1 MSNRRKN
8 LMDIRAILI
17 QMRQGAS
24 DRRISRNLNIHRQ
37 TVKAYRQWAEA
48 QGLLTGELPPIEALQ
63 RLAKETLTTSPP
75 PQNRS
80 SVEPYRELV
89 KKLRREGVE
98 IAAIWQRLQERGF
111 SGGYAAVWRFVRNL
125 EPTTPEATVR
135 VETRPGE
142 EAQVDFGYAGKM
154 IDPATDRLRKT
165 WAFVM
170 VLSWSRHQYVEFVFD
185 QKVATWLLCHRHAFE
200 YFGGVPQRVVIDNLK
215 AGVIRAHWDDPQVQ
229 HAYGECAEHY
239 GFLISPNRPRTPQ
252 HKGKVEQGGVHY
264 VKRNFLGGRTP
275 TTVTQANAD
284 VRVWCETTAGLR
296 IHGTTKEQ
304 PFVQFQEVEQAK
316 LRPLPVAPYDI
327 GVWKQVKLHRDCHV
341 VFEGAFYSAPFR
353 LIGQRLRVRG
363 GLQQVRIYT
372 QDYELIAT
380 HDRASQP
387 GQRLTHP
394 DHLPPEKL
402 AGLQMDRKACRAAAE
417 GIGPGT
423 VQVVS
428 AYLDEGVVDR
438 LPTVRRLLKLRQT
451 YGDAALEAACQ
462 RALRFGDGDYRTIKR
477 ILKEGLTDADDPQP
491 IPARA
496 EIFVRSVTELF
507 GEDVGGASWN

>member
-8 LMDIRAILI
+8 LMDIRAMLI
-17 QMRQGAS
+17 QIRRGAS
-24 DRRISRNLNIHRQ
+24 DRRISRTLNIHRQ
-37 TVKAYRQWAEA
+37 TVKSYRQWAET
-48 QGLLTGELPPIEALQ
+48 QGLLTGDLPAIEELQ
-63 RLAKETLTTSPP
+63 RLAKETLTSSPP

-89 KKLRREGVE
+89 VQLRRQGVE
-98 IAAIWQRLQERGF
+98 IAAIRQRLKERGYQV
-111 SGGYAAVWRFVRNL
+111 GYAAVWRFVRRL

-135 VETRPGE
+135 VETQPGE

-154 IDPATDRLRKT
+154 IDPDTGQLRKT

-200 YFGGVPQRVVIDNLK
+200 YFDGAPQRVVIDNLK
-215 AGVIRAHWDDPQVQ
+215 AGVIRTHWDDPQVQ

-239 GFLISPNRPRTPQ
+239 GFLIAPNRPRTPQ

-304 PFVQFQEVEQAK
+304 PLLRFQEVEQAK
-316 LRPLPVAPYDI
+316 LRPLPPDPYDM
-327 GVWKQVKLHRDCHV
+327 GVWKQVKLHRDCHI
-341 VFEGAFYSAPFR
+341 VFEGSFYSAPFR

-363 GLQQVRIYT
+363 GIQQVRIYT
-372 QDYELIAT
+372 QDYELVAT

-387 GQRLTHP
+387 GRRLTNP
-394 DHLPPEKL
+394 AHLPPEKL
-402 AGLQMDRKACRAAAE
+402 AAHLVAAAL
-417 GIGPGT
+417 
-423 VQVVS
+423 
-428 AYLDEGVVDR
+428 AAGVGARTARGYNRFEV
-438 LPTVRRLLKLRQT
+438 LEVKL
-451 YGDAALEAACQ
+451 Y
-462 RALRFGDGDYRTIKR
+462 
-477 ILKEGLTDADDPQP
+477 
-491 IPARA
+491 
-496 EIFVRSVTELF
+496 
-507 GEDVGGASWN
+507 